1 MALPSI
7 VKIAEENGIEFD
19 PKNKSYKK
27 ELLALCPFCNN
38 HRKYYLSI
46 NQVDNVFKCWYCKAS
61 GGVLQFEAD
70 LTGKSFQEVKEKYFG
85 KNRRRKFRPAELLSP
100 RQLDVIG
107 WQKIKRKNQELFKR
121 SLKQVEKDW
130 KKHLYQQRRLAFA
143 KLLLAESGSNYQ
155 TVIQSIKDQAES
167 AKIPSL
173 LEDVLAEYS
182 ENVWKQ
188 SWALEGQ
195 LMAIQ
200 ALEISLERKDNKEL
214 YYLLF
219 LNYELLLREQESA
232 NDSDRKV
239 ANII

>member
-7 VKIAEENGIEFD
+7 VKIAEENGIVFD
-19 PKNKSYKK
+19 PKNKSHKR

-46 NQVDNVFKCWYCKAS
+46 NQDDNVFKCWYCKAS

-85 KNRRRKFRPAELLSP
+85 KYRRRRLRQAELLSP

-107 WQKIKRKNQELFKR
+107 WQSTKRQDRNLFKR
-121 SLKQVEKDW
+121 SLKQIEEDW
-130 KKHLYQQRRLAFA
+130 KKHLHQQKRLAFA
-143 KLLLAESGSNYQ
+143 KLLLAESGSDYK
-155 TVIQSIKDQAES
+155 TVINSIKDQAER

-173 LEDVLAEYS
+173 LDDVLAEYS
-182 ENVWKQ
+182 ENVWEKP
-188 SWALEGQ
+188 WALEGQ
-195 LMAIQ
+195 SMAIH
-200 ALEISLERKDNKEL
+200 ALETSLRANDHNEL

-219 LNYELLLREQESA
+219 IHYGYMRVENQTNESEQKLA
-232 NDSDRKV
+232 MT
-239 ANII
+239 I